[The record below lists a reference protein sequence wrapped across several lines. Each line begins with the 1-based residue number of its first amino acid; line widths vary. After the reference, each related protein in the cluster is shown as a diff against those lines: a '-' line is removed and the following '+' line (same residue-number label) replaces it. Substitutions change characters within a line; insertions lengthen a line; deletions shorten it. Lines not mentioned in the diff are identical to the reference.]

1 MKLKLENAEG
11 GLFAFFIGADRR
23 LIAAVKRL

>member
-1 MKLKLENAEG
+1 MKLKLENAEE
-11 GLFAFFIGADRR
+11 GLFAFVIGADGR